1 MNFTPVNSY
10 LSVRSVEDTEDDNSS
25 ILLPQDYR
33 AVDSPFAV
41 VEVVNCSGESGT
53 LWGTGL
59 QLVVEAHMLRDI
71 QGSKIYLTN
80 PGIQDARKSYMALPD
95 GDPQEEEAREA
106 LVAAIEQAVGGEK
119 DLFAQVV
126 AQMEEE
132 ERYAR

>member
-10 LSVRSVEDTEDDNSS
+10 LSVRSVEDTDDDNSA

-71 QGSKIYLTN
+71 QHNGETFTVIKENHVI
-80 PGIQDARKSYMALPD
+80 GILSDS
-95 GDPQEEEAREA
+95 
-106 LVAAIEQAVGGEK
+106 
-119 DLFAQVV
+119 
-126 AQMEEE
+126 
-132 ERYAR
+132 